1 MDTHG
6 YVYAFAHQPNG
17 WIKVGMTEKNDP
29 ERCWGRI
36 RHYIK
41 QHRLPDD
48 GWDLVSFIAT
58 HKAREVET
66 KLHKSLK
73 KFRVMLEG
81 ERTELFHCSL
91 AVYLAALNELD
102 EFIEQSQSTQ
112 ERAPRETEEQRI
124 EREAR
129 ELRREQARLRRQID
143 DEWLLRG
150 HELSKHNKWNRE
162 QEFRQ
167 RWEQHPIQKA
177 RRAKEEVERAERQ
190 RREEAERAERQRREA
205 EQQRREAL
213 ERAQREAALAEQQRR
228 ERERRLEQAARW
240 EREQAAKREARWR
253 NSLWFKLRSMLGLT
267 PARSTESVST
277 AEDGAE
283 KGRLEESAKRTLEAG
298 AEEERLEESA
308 KRTLEAAAEKER
320 LEESAKRTLEA
331 AAEKERLEES
341 ARRTLEAAAE
351 KGRLEESARRTL
363 EAASGSSEATVWS
376 GGAP

>member
-1 MDTHG
+1 MDAHG

-190 RREEAERAERQRREA
+190 RREEAEHAERQRREAEQQRREALERAERQRRGDAERAERQRCEA

-283 KGRLEESAKRTLEAG
+283 KGRLEESA
-298 AEEERLEESA
+298 
-308 KRTLEAAAEKER
+308 
-320 LEESAKRTLEA
+320 
-331 AAEKERLEES
+331 
-341 ARRTLEAAAE
+341 
-351 KGRLEESARRTL
+351 RRTL
-363 EAASGSSEATVWS
+363 EAASGSSVATVWS